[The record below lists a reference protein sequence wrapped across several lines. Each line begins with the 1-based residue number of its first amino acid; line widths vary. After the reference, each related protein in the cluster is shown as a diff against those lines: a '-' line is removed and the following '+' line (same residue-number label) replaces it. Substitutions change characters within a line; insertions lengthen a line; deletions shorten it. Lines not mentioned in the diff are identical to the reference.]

1 DLSRAGRTPPNQQ
14 AQRDTVQAAMRFST
28 DIPPV
33 RRPTQHGGLTPLAP
47 LTSTMRLEDPSNLP
61 YQTTT
66 AVAPGQVG
74 SSSPSSRPALIVPP
88 VQAPA
93 SSYARPLA
101 PSGSRMDQGPGGGYG
116 FVPVPGPV
124 LHLTPSAPPP

>member
-1 DLSRAGRTPPNQQ
+1 
-14 AQRDTVQAAMRFST
+14 
-28 DIPPV
+28 
-33 RRPTQHGGLTPLAP
+33 

-124 LHLTPSAPPP
+124 PHLTPSAPPPTAAQAATLALAEQVTRTAAVELGQA